1 MNNHGSPPPRKGP
14 RWIVDQIAAAFESS
28 RGGLAPDQR
37 RLSRVEVDERIDQ
50 ALEEELERLEEE
62 PSPPAPLPRA
72 GEG

>member
-1 MNNHGSPPPRKGP
+1 MTHQGDPSKGP

-28 RGGLAPDQR
+28 RGAAPGGA
-37 RLSRVEVDERIDQ
+37 RLSRPDVNGLVAEL
-50 ALEEELERLEEE
+50 LEEELERLAGEKE